1 MQGER
6 VTEMEDHA
14 RELLSRPIVGQLGYM
29 GMDGYPKVNPTWFL
43 FTDGEI
49 QVASPPNAF
58 KSRSLRLNPRA
69 VLTVSTLEYPHKIAS
84 ASGTVSV
91 EVLEEKRRV
100 EFVERVASRYLTPEQ
115 TRDYIAGWI
124 KGGSPGD
131 GDLLRLRIERMRFT
145 DTGS

>member
-1 MQGER
+1 MQGGR
-6 VTEMEDHA
+6 LTELETWA

-29 GMDGYPKVNPTWFL
+29 GLDGYPKVNPTWFL

-69 VLTVSTLEYPHKIAS
+69 VLTVSTVEYPYKIVS
-84 ASGTVSV
+84 ASGTMTI
-91 EVLEEKRRV
+91 EVLEERQRI

-115 TRDYIAGWI
+115 TRDYIAAWM
-124 KGGSPGD
+124 KGGSPGN
-131 GDLLRLRIERMRFT
+131 GDLLRLEIERLRFT
-145 DTGS
+145 DTAG

>member
-91 EVLEEKRRV
+91 EVLQEKRRV